1 MIRIPGHI
9 LPSETEALSSLVKAW
24 CHGRN
29 FFTVIVAGGRQCAW
43 CDWCYSLFLQDIRLL
58 PSSCFVPP
66 VFIMIFFSI
75 IDADW
80 VCNKGGGG
88 GENKE
93 KKRHGG
99 KEEGKEKTE
108 EGAKTSVAWISL
120 QYDDL

>member
-66 VFIMIFFSI
+66 VFIMIFFPLLMQI
-75 IDADW
+75 GFAI
-80 VCNKGGGG
+80 
-88 GENKE
+88 
-93 KKRHGG
+93 
-99 KEEGKEKTE
+99 KEEE
-108 EGAKTSVAWISL
+108 EGRIRRKRDMGERRRGRRRRKKEQRPV
-120 QYDDL
+120 